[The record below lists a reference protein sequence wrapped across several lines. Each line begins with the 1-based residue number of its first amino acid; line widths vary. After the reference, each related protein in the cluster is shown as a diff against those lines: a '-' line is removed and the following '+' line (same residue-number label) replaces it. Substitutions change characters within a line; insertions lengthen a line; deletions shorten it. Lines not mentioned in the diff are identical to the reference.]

1 MTSASIMEMQ
11 KTGFVAQTNAAKTP
25 PVSASVQFSDA
36 MEFASAS
43 QQDGSAET
51 VQSSE
56 VKTHAEKSAAEHTG
70 RKEIREVDQTESK
83 AEVSE
88 EKISDEMEAKEEAV
102 IKEIAEKFGVS
113 EEEVRE
119 AMEALGLGVMDLLSQ
134 GNMVALTAQLT
145 GMQTVDVLTDEN
157 LFAQITEL
165 TETVQNE
172 LQSAADSL
180 GMSLEQ
186 LQAAVEEQLAGKEN
200 VQVSQVETTLADQ
213 GAAVTELSE
222 AVEVSV
228 ETEIPEVTEEKVLA
242 DETPEA
248 DAALREEDSATVK
261 VATDAENAQMT
272 GDQEKEGSQDS
283 ALMQSGQ
290 NVQVVKNDMNVVAQ
304 TQTDPLFESRMDIEQ
319 TRELINQIADHVR
332 VHRSETISS
341 MEIQLHPV
349 ELGTVN
355 LQVVAK
361 DGNVSARLAVQD
373 EAVRAAMESQIVQL
387 RESLQEQGLKID
399 AVEVTVATHEFE
411 QNLDQHGREAEENA
425 AKEKK
430 NGRRILDL
438 NEIGQEDM
446 DGEEMS
452 DADRLQ
458 VEMMRMGGNRLN
470 LRV

>member
-1 MTSASIMEMQ
+1 MTSASIMEVQ
-11 KTGFVAQTNAAKTP
+11 KAGFVSQANQTKQA
-25 PVSASVQFSDA
+25 PVNTGAQFSDA
-36 MEFASAS
+36 MQFASAS
-43 QQDGSAET
+43 QQDSGAEP
-51 VQSSE
+51 VSSSE
-56 VKTHAEKSAAEHTG
+56 VKTHVEKSAAEHTG
-70 RKEIREVDQTESK
+70 RKEIREVDQAEQK

-88 EKISDEMEAKEEAV
+88 EKISDEMEAKEEAIV
-102 IKEIAEKFGVS
+102 KEIAEKLGVS

-119 AMEALGLGVMDLLSQ
+119 AMEVLGLGVMDLLAQ
-134 GNMVALTAQLT
+134 GNMVALAAQLT
-145 GMQTVDVLTDEN
+145 GMQNVDVLTDEN

-165 TETVQNE
+165 TETVQSE
-172 LQSAADSL
+172 LQSVADSL

-186 LQAAVEEQLAGKEN
+186 LQAAVEEQMTAKEGVQMPQAEMMQTEAGSVAQEITEP
-200 VQVSQVETTLADQ
+200 VAMVVEAEM
-213 GAAVTELSE
+213 AE
-222 AVEVSV
+222 A
-228 ETEIPEVTEEKVLA
+228 TEERAVVE
-242 DETPEA
+242 ETPE
-248 DAALREEDSATVK
+248 
-261 VATDAENAQMT
+261 TDVT
-272 GDQEKEGSQDS
+272 LQEKEQVAAKVTTETEPEMTGQQEKESGEES

-290 NVQVVKNDMNVVAQ
+290 NVAVMKNDMNVTAQ
-304 TQTDPLFESRMDIEQ
+304 AVTDELFESKMDIEQ

-332 VHRSETISS
+332 VQRSETISS

-373 EAVRAAMESQIVQL
+373 EAVRAALESQVMQL
-387 RESLQEQGLKID
+387 RETLQEQGLKID

-430 NGRRILDL
+430 SSRRILDL
-438 NEIGQEDM
+438 NEIGQEELE
-446 DGEEMS
+446 GEEMS